1 MVAKQPRK
9 ISAQGRRAI
18 AKIAMRGLKDP
29 ASLTY
34 GQIRRIAAMALAQV
48 TYPEPPRR
56 GRQPQAYRS

>member
-1 MVAKQPRK
+1 MAKQPRK

-29 ASLTY
+29 ASLTH
-34 GQIRRIAAMALAQV
+34 GQIRKIAAVALAQI

-56 GRQPQAYRS
+56 GRQPRAVMS